1 MAYLGGAWGRLPENA
16 VAVFCNTGKEV
27 EQTYQFVKDFEEN
40 TGCLVTWLEY
50 DRDDTRKGG
59 LKDPKVL
66 HKVVGFETASRN
78 GEPFEKMIR
87 GKNYV
92 PNVAHRIC
100 TAELKV
106 DVCRRWVK
114 RDLGVDSHRDI
125 IGFRWDEPKRW
136 NESIAKARG
145 TSKYDAGVDLLDPNE
160 PPDGEEPLGKPPCS
174 GRIKDYPLVL
184 AQVTKRMVEDFWKPV
199 PWGLRMNSDYGN
211 CDLCF
216 LKGREKVVNIIR
228 EKPELAD
235 WWINAE
241 NIVKN
246 RDIKKRDNK
255 SKSMA
260 FSERWSYENLKLIA
274 TTGLDLGDEPPDDSP
289 HLPCFCFD

>member
-1 MAYLGGAWGRLPENA
+1 MADLGGAWGRLPENA

-87 GKNYV
+87 GKRYA

-100 TAELKV
+100 TADLKVHVCDLYLRRELKV
-106 DVCRRWVK
+106 A
-114 RDLGVDSHRDI
+114 SHRNI

-136 NESIAKARG
+136 NASLASAKA
-145 TSKYDAGVDLLDPNE
+145 TSKYDAVDLFDSNGDA
-160 PPDGEEPLGKPPCS
+160 PPDDGEESVKPPCS

-184 AQVTKRMVEDFWKPV
+184 AEVTKRMVEDFWKPI

-216 LKGREKVVNIIR
+216 LKGREKVLNIIR

-235 WWINAE
+235 WWIKAE

-246 RDIKKRDNK
+246 RDAKKRKMTK
-255 SKSMA
+255 SA
-260 FSERWSYENLKLIA
+260 GFNQNWSYENLKLIA
-274 TTGLDLGDEPPDDSP
+274 TSGLDLGDLPPDDSP